1 MNPWLLGELETRHLD
16 GGTLPVSVVGLG
28 CNNFGRRLD
37 ANSSIRVVHAALDEG
52 ITFFDTA
59 DVYREGQSEVMLGTA
74 LQGRRDAVVIATKFG
89 YPTDDPERCGA
100 SRRWI
105 RVAVED
111 SLRRLGTD
119 RIDLYQMHAPDSQ
132 TPIEET
138 LEALTELVGEGKI
151 RCAGSSNLSGW
162 QIADADW
169 TSGVNGLTRFVSA
182 QNGYSLVDRAA
193 EEEVIPACERFKV
206 GFIPYLPLA
215 GGLLTGK
222 HHRGQGAAPGSRL
235 ERVPDLGDRL
245 LIDRNFDVV
254 EALER
259 FGRERDLSLVD
270 VAIGGLAA
278 QPQVVSVIAGA
289 MSPEQVRANARA
301 GRWRPSPADL
311 ELLNRLAPRR

>member
-1 MNPWLLGELETRHLD
+1 MNNLETRHLD

-37 ANSSIRVVHAALDEG
+37 ADSSIRVVHVAIDEG

-59 DVYREGQSEVMLGTA
+59 DVYREGQSEVMLGMA
-74 LQGRRDAVVIATKFG
+74 LRGRRDAAVIATKFG
-89 YPTDDPERCGA
+89 YPTADPDRCGA

-105 RVAVED
+105 RIAVED

-119 RIDLYQMHAPDSQ
+119 RIDLYQMHAPDPH

-169 TSGVNGLTRFVSA
+169 TSDAKGLTRFVSA

-193 EEEVIPACERFKV
+193 EEDVIPACERFNV
-206 GFIPYLPLA
+206 ALIPYLPLA

-222 HHRGQGAAPGSRL
+222 HRRGQGAAPGSRL

-254 EALER
+254 EALEQ
-259 FGRERDLSLVD
+259 FARERDLSLVD

-301 GRWRPSPADL
+301 GRWRPSVVDL

>member
-1 MNPWLLGELETRHLD
+1 LNDLETRYLD
-16 GGTLPVSVVGLG
+16 GGSLPVSVVGLG

-37 ANSSIRVVHAALDEG
+37 ADSSVRVIHAALDAG

-59 DVYREGQSEVMLGTA
+59 DVYRDGQSEAMLGAA
-74 LQGRRDAVVIATKFG
+74 LRGRRDAVVIATKFG
-89 YPTDDPERCGA
+89 YPTDDPDRCGT

-119 RIDLYQMHAPDSQ
+119 RIDLYQMHAPDPH

-138 LEALTELVGEGKI
+138 LNALTELVSEGKI

-169 TSGVNGLTRFVSA
+169 TSRTNGLARFVSA

-193 EEEVIPACERFKV
+193 EEDVIPACSRFNID
-206 GFIPYLPLA
+206 FIPYLPLA

-222 HHRGQGAAPGSRL
+222 HRRGQGAAHGSRL
-235 ERVPDLGDRL
+235 DLIRDLGDRVL
-245 LIDRNFDVV
+245 TDRNFDVV
-254 EALER
+254 EDLER
-259 FGRERDLSLVD
+259 FASERDLSLLD

-289 MSPEQVRANARA
+289 MSPDQVQANARA
-301 GRWRPSPADL
+301 GRWRPTEADRA
-311 ELLNRLAPRR
+311 LLNQLAPR